1 MSSVRIDGAEHFDEE
16 SIKACLATHERERFG
31 FVLGGAPTPQC
42 GVPPFDATRMPVN
55 LWAWPWTDWPLFN
68 QTAFERDQDR
78 IERWYQARG
87 YYGAQITDADV
98 ARINAEYG
106 LQIPAI

>member
-1 MSSVRIDGAEHFDEE
+1 
-16 SIKACLATHERERFG
+16 
-31 FVLGGAPTPQC
+31 
-42 GVPPFDATRMPVN
+42 MPVH

-87 YYGAQITDADV
+87 YYDAQVTDADV
-98 ARINAEYG
+98 VPDDGRRATVEVSITVERGRAG
-106 LQIPAI
+106 R